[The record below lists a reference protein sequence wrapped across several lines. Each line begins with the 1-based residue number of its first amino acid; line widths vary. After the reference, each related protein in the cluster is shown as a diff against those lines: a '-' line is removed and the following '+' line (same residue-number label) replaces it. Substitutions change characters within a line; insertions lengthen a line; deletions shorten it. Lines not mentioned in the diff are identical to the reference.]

1 MICCASEQRVMLY
14 GVWREIGCMS
24 ILTVALSL
32 LSDIQITTEVH
43 VTLHVFVS
51 LQMSTA
57 SSEFPVIQGSGWVNV

>member
-1 MICCASEQRVMLY
+1 
-14 GVWREIGCMS
+14 MS